1 MKYFYIFLIFLGV
14 VILLSIIITISVCL
28 YHKHRNKIKDEAIY
42 NLLSEIIDIDDYKLE
57 RISIAGFNYRITS
70 KSKSIYICVVDN
82 FNCNEILVNSPLK
95 WQTKSNPTDDS
106 IKFIESIKTPMLA
119 KIKDDKEIHKLFIV
133 YPNARQLMR
142 AVNECEY
149 EFIYPETDVFGVN
162 AITYN
167 TLLYTKEVKNL

>member
-1 MKYFYIFLIFLGV
+1 
-14 VILLSIIITISVCL
+14 
-28 YHKHRNKIKDEAIY
+28 
-42 NLLSEIIDIDDYKLE
+42 
-57 RISIAGFNYRITS
+57 
-70 KSKSIYICVVDN
+70 
-82 FNCNEILVNSPLK
+82 
-95 WQTKSNPTDDS
+95 
-106 IKFIESIKTPMLA
+106 MLA

-162 AITYN
+162 VITYN